1 MNPRAAQQARETS
14 LRLGAGLLALVMLGV
29 IVVYASRI
37 FLDLPLYPAAEGGYL
52 IQALYGKTLSGH
64 PALLP
69 DVQGLNNTAF
79 FLIIR
84 ATTYLT
90 QDLLV
95 WLRVLGACAYFAG
108 LLLVYR
114 SLRTADGHSPPLGF
128 LLLALAFPYY
138 RFVFAALPDGWF
150 LGVLG
155 LLVFATARIY
165 LSRPI
170 LHAIAAGALCAV
182 LVLLKPQGLAIAV
195 AVLILALLDVMLGRR
210 DIRVFIGRV
219 AVFATT
225 FLAAGNLILL
235 MAGQPIV
242 SPFAFLFSGPELATM
257 GERVTTK
264 AFTATARS
272 LAPLLSAFLLLA
284 GVPALTGLLR
294 IEMRW
299 RWITARKLGPFRLER
314 QEIAFLFV
322 LVSLIITLAM
332 TAVVGLN
339 EPHRILGRDFE
350 VFAPILWLTAAP
362 FIAEFDRDG
371 ARWWR
376 TAMGLV
382 VAVGVASL
390 AICLFSGA
398 IALPWDTAA
407 LNAFFLPDL
416 SRLDL
421 APALPHF
428 ALASAAILAA
438 GGAMAVAAWPIQRIW
453 LTAFVVLAALSTL
466 VDVAWEN
473 SLRPA
478 RATLGA
484 ELRQADLI
492 VAQRLGGVAV
502 LTQDKSMAHQ
512 VFLALRGR
520 PQTVLIG
527 PDAARPAGRLA
538 DADTVVAVGVHPPL
552 NNWRPV
558 FQGKALQV
566 FERAS
571 PPHLHARDGEPLGSD
586 AGSG

>member
-1 MNPRAAQQARETS
+1 MNPKAAPRATETS
-14 LRLGAGLLALVMLGV
+14 LRVGVGLLALVMLGV
-29 IVVYASRI
+29 LAVYASRI
-37 FLDLPLYPAAEGGYL
+37 VLSLPLYPAAEGGYL
-52 IQALYGKTLSGH
+52 IQALYGKVLPGH

-95 WLRVLGACAYFAG
+95 WLRMLGAGVYFAG

-114 SLRTADGHSPPLGF
+114 SLRTADGQSPPLGF

-150 LGVLG
+150 VGVLG
-155 LLVFATARIY
+155 LLVLTTARIY

-170 LHAIAAGALCAV
+170 LHAIAAGALCAA
-182 LVLLKPQGLAIAV
+182 LVLLKPQGLAVAM
-195 AVLILALLDVMLGRR
+195 AVLVLALLDVLLGRR
-210 DIRVFIGRV
+210 DIRVFVGRV
-219 AVFATT
+219 AVFATV
-225 FLAAGNLILL
+225 FLTAGNLVLL
-235 MAGQPIV
+235 LAGQPVV
-242 SPFAFLFSGPELATM
+242 SPFAFLFSGPEVAAM
-257 GERVTTK
+257 GEPVTTETL
-264 AFTATARS
+264 AASARA
-272 LAPLLSAFLLLA
+272 LAPLLSSLLLLA

-299 RWITARKLGPFRLER
+299 RWLTARKLGPVHLEP
-314 QEIAFLFV
+314 QEVAFLFV
-322 LVSLIITLAM
+322 LTSLILTLTMSA
-332 TAVVGLN
+332 ALGQA

-350 VFAPILWLTAAP
+350 AFAPILWLTAAP

-376 TAMGLV
+376 SAMGLV
-382 VAVGVASL
+382 VAVGVAGL
-390 AICLFSGA
+390 AICLLSGA
-398 IALPWDTAA
+398 LALPWDTAA
-407 LNAFFLPDL
+407 LNAFFRPDL

-421 APALPHF
+421 APAVPYF
-428 ALASAAILAA
+428 ALAGIATLAA
-438 GGAMAVAAWPIQRIW
+438 GAAMAFTAWPTQRIW
-453 LTAFVVLAALSTL
+453 LTAFVALAALSTL
-466 VDVAWEN
+466 VDTAWE
-473 SLRPA
+473 SSMRPA
-478 RATLGA
+478 RATLNA

-502 LTQDKSMAHQ
+502 IAQDKSMAHQ
-512 VFLALRGR
+512 VFLGLRGR

-538 DADTVVAVGVHPPL
+538 DADTVVAVDVHPPL

-558 FQGKALQV
+558 FQGEALAV

-571 PPHLHARDGEPLGSD
+571 PPHLRVSNGEPLGSD
-586 AGSG
+586 AVSG

>member
-1 MNPRAAQQARETS
+1 MRV
-14 LRLGAGLLALVMLGV
+14 GAGLLALVMLGV
-29 IVVYASRI
+29 LAVYTSRI

-52 IQALYGKTLSGH
+52 IQALYGKALPGH
-64 PALLP
+64 PTVLP

-90 QDLLV
+90 QDLLI

-114 SLRTADGHSPPLGF
+114 SLRTADGQSPPLVF

-138 RFVFAALPDGWF
+138 RFAFAALPDGWF
-150 LGVLG
+150 VGVLG
-155 LLVFATARIY
+155 LLVLATARVY

-170 LHAIAAGALCAV
+170 LHALATGALCAV
-182 LVLLKPQGLAIAV
+182 LVLLKPQGLAVAM
-195 AVLILALLDVMLGRR
+195 AVLILALLDVLLGRR
-210 DIRVFIGRV
+210 DIRVFIGRIL
-219 AVFATT
+219 VFATV
-225 FLAAGNLILL
+225 FLAAGNLVLL
-235 MAGQPIV
+235 LASQPIV
-242 SPFAFLFSGPELATM
+242 SPFAFLFSGPEVAVM
-257 GERVTTK
+257 GELVTTQTL
-264 AFTATARS
+264 AATARA
-272 LAPLLSAFLLLA
+272 LAPLLSSFLLLA

-299 RWITARKLGPFRLER
+299 RWLTVRKLGPFRLER
-314 QEIAFLFV
+314 QEVAFLFV
-322 LVSLIITLAM
+322 LTALILTLAM
-332 TAVVGLN
+332 TAALGLA

-350 VFAPILWLTAAP
+350 VFAPMLWLTAAP

-382 VAVGVASL
+382 VAVGVAGL

-398 IALPWDTAA
+398 LALPWDTAA
-407 LNAFFLPDL
+407 LNAFFRPDPL
-416 SRLDL
+416 RLDL
-421 APALPHF
+421 APAVPYF
-428 ALASAAILAA
+428 ALAGVATLAA
-438 GGAMAVAAWPIQRIW
+438 GAAMAFTAWPTQRIW
-453 LTAFVVLAALSTL
+453 LTAFVALAALSTL
-466 VDVAWEN
+466 VDTAWE
-473 SLRPA
+473 SSMRPA
-478 RATLGA
+478 RAALGA

-502 LTQDKSMAHQ
+502 IAQDKNMAHQ
-512 VFLALRGR
+512 VFLGLRGR

-538 DADTVVAVGVHPPL
+538 DADTVVAVGVRPPP

-571 PPHLHARDGEPLGSD
+571 PPHLHLSDGEPLGSD

>member
-1 MNPRAAQQARETS
+1 MRV
-14 LRLGAGLLALVMLGV
+14 GAGLLALVMLGV
-29 IVVYASRI
+29 LVVYASRI
-37 FLDLPLYPAAEGGYL
+37 FLDLPIYPATEGGYL
-52 IQALYGKTLSGH
+52 IQALYGKALPGH
-64 PALLP
+64 PDLLP
-69 DVQGLNNTAF
+69 AVQGLNNTAF
-79 FLIIR
+79 FLVIR
-84 ATTYLT
+84 ATTYVT

-114 SLRTADGHSPPLGF
+114 SARSEAGQSPPLDF

-138 RFVFAALPDGWF
+138 RFAFAALPDGWF
-150 LGVLG
+150 VGGLG
-155 LLVFATARIY
+155 LLVLATARIY

-182 LVLLKPQGLAIAV
+182 LVLLKPQGLAVAV
-195 AVLILALLDVMLGRR
+195 AVLVLALLDVVIGRR

-219 AVFATT
+219 AVFATI

-235 MAGQPIV
+235 LAGQPIV
-242 SPFAFLFSGPELATM
+242 SPFAFLFSGPELAAIGDQM
-257 GERVTTK
+257 TTE
-264 AFTATARS
+264 ALTATARS
-272 LAPLLSAFLLLA
+272 LAPLISSFLLLA

-299 RWITARKLGPFRLER
+299 RWIVARKLGRFRLER

-322 LVSLIITLAM
+322 LTSLILTLAM
-332 TAVVGLN
+332 TAAFGLA

-350 VFAPILWLTAAP
+350 VFVPVLWLAAAP

-376 TAMGLV
+376 GAMGLV
-382 VAVGVASL
+382 AAVGVAGL
-390 AICLFSGA
+390 AICMFSGA
-398 IALPWDTAA
+398 LALSWDTAA
-407 LNAFFLPDL
+407 LNAFFRPDL

-421 APALPHF
+421 APAAPYF
-428 ALASAAILAA
+428 ALASAAALAA
-438 GGAMAVAAWPIQRIW
+438 GAATAFTAWPTQRIW
-453 LTAFVVLAALSTL
+453 LTCFVVLAALSTL

-512 VFLALRGR
+512 VFLGLRGR

-527 PDAARPAGRLA
+527 PDATRPAGRLA

-552 NNWRPV
+552 NNWRPA
-558 FQGKALQV
+558 FQGKVLQV

-571 PPHLHARDGEPLGSD
+571 PPQRHTSDGEPLGSD
-586 AGSG
+586 AGSS